1 MKNLD
6 KDGLSY
12 LWQKLKKTFVLKSE
26 LTSSIKLVEYSK
38 TTISSNNQ
46 TNIAI
51 DSSLHYASG
60 DVLNVYINGF
70 RIEKSSWSISGNNV
84 VLSFALSQG
93 AVIELVNLKIS

>member
-1 MKNLD
+1 MKTIDSN
-6 KDGLSY
+6 GLSH
-12 LWQKLKKTFVLKSE
+12 LWQKLKSTFVLKSE
-26 LTSSIKLVEYSK
+26 LSSLKLVEYSK

-70 RIEKSSWSISGNNV
+70 RIEKSNWSISGSNV
-84 VLSFALSQG
+84 VLKFSLYSG
-93 AVIELVNLKIS
+93 AVIEIVNLKIS